1 MHDLVIK
8 GARVIDGLGNP
19 EQQVSIAVRDGRIVE
34 IGDISESA
42 VETIDADGKVL
53 SPGVIDTHTHYD
65 AQLTWDSTASPSP
78 SLGVTSVVMGNCGFG
93 IAPCPPHLRETVAS
107 NLSVVEGMDLNALVT
122 GIDWGFETFPEY
134 MDFLR
139 DKGVY
144 PNTAVLAGHS
154 VTRTAVMGK
163 EGSER
168 AVPTDSEMAGMK
180 NAVKEALDA
189 GAIGFASSFS
199 PNHMGWQGVP
209 MPSTIASDDE
219 VRELAGLMKGRGHGV
234 FQIASGARGTVEVM
248 ESIAEASGGSVF
260 MTTALTMFNE
270 ALPGRAHEILDA
282 CTAARGRGR
291 KVYAQV
297 TCQPFSMD
305 FTPANPYPFYSHDA
319 FADIKAAPPEVLAKA
334 YADPSFRDKFRA
346 NLAAPKPGGIFYG
359 DWNKV
364 EITLPAEERNM
375 GLLGQTV
382 AQIATARGGDPVD
395 AFCDLALDENL
406 ETTVVGRFLNA
417 ADEGV
422 ASILKH
428 PSGVV
433 SLSDAGAHLIF
444 MCDAGFATYFLGHWV
459 REQGTFGLVEGIRRL
474 TSHPAALYGIKDRGR
489 IAVGAHADLLM
500 FDPATV
506 GMSGPTRVNDL
517 PGGGTRTVRSPTG
530 IHGVWVNGA
539 KVFDGTD
546 YVELAKGPGHV
557 LDSFNA
563 PANV

>member
-19 EQQVSIAVRDGRIVE
+19 EQQVSVAVRDGRIAE
-34 IGDISESA
+34 IGEITESA
-42 VETIDADGKVL
+42 AETVDAEGRVL
-53 SPGVIDTHTHYD
+53 TPGVIDTHTHYD
-65 AQLTWDSTASPSP
+65 AQMTWDSTASPSP
-78 SLGVTSVVMGNCGFG
+78 SLGVTTVVMGNCGFG

-139 DKGVY
+139 TKGVY

-168 AVPTDSEMAGMK
+168 ADPTDSEMAAMK

-199 PNHMGWQGVP
+199 PNHMGWKGVP

-234 FQIASGARGTVEVM
+234 FQIASGARGTVDVM

-282 CTAARGRGR
+282 CAAARERGN

-334 YADPSFRDKFRA
+334 YADPSFRERFRA

-375 GLLGQTV
+375 ALSGQTI
-382 AQIATARGGDPVD
+382 AQIAAAKGGDPVD
-395 AFCDLALDENL
+395 AYCDLALDEKL
-406 ETTVVGRFLNA
+406 ETTIVGRFLNA
-417 ADEGV
+417 ADDGV
-422 ASILKH
+422 AGILKH

-459 REQGTFGLVEGIRRL
+459 REQGAFDLVEGVRRL
-474 TSHPAALYGIKDRGR
+474 TSHPAALYGIQDRGR

-500 FDPATV
+500 FDPDTV

-539 KVFDGTD
+539 KVFDGGG
-546 YVELAKGPGHV
+546 YVDLAKGPGHV
-557 LDSFNA
+557 LDSFDA
-563 PANV
+563 PANL

>member
-19 EQQVSIAVRDGRIVE
+19 ERDVAVAVQGGRIVE

-42 VETIDADGKVL
+42 AETVDADGLVL

-65 AQLTWDSTASPSP
+65 AQMTWDSTASPSP
-78 SLGVTSVVMGNCGFG
+78 SLGVTTVVMGNCGFG
-93 IAPCPPHLRETVAS
+93 IAPCPPDLRETVAS

-122 GIDWGFETFPEY
+122 GIDWSFETFPEY

-168 AVPTDSEMAGMK
+168 AEPTDTEMADMK

-199 PNHMGWQGVP
+199 PNHMGFNGVP

-219 VRELAGLMKGRGHGV
+219 LRALAGLMKGRGHGV
-234 FQIASGARGTVEVM
+234 FQIASGARGTVDVM
-248 ESIAEASGGSVF
+248 ESVAEASDAAVF
-260 MTTALTMFNE
+260 MTTALTMYNE

-282 CTAARGRGR
+282 CAAARGRGND
-291 KVYAQV
+291 VYAQV

-319 FADIKAAPPEVLAKA
+319 FAEIKAAPPEVLSKA
-334 YADPSFRDKFRA
+334 YGDPGFRRKFRE

-364 EITLPAEERNM
+364 EVTVPAEARNNALT
-375 GLLGQTV
+375 GRTI
-382 AQIATARGGDPVD
+382 AEIATDSNRDPVD
-395 AFCDLALDENL
+395 AFCDLALDEKL

-422 ASILKH
+422 AGILKH
-428 PSGVV
+428 PSGLV

-459 REQGTFGLVEGIRRL
+459 RENATFDLVEGVRRL

-489 IAVGAHADLLM
+489 IAVGAHADLLL

-530 IHGVWVNGA
+530 IHGTWVNGRR
-539 KVFDGTD
+539 VFDGTG
-546 YVELAKGPGHV
+546 YVEMAKGPGHV
-557 LDSFNA
+557 LTEFNRTSRG
-563 PANV
+563 

>member
-8 GARVIDGLGNP
+8 GARMIDGLGNP
-19 EQQVSIAVRDGRIVE
+19 EQQVSVAVRDGRIVE
-34 IGDISESA
+34 IGDITESA
-42 VETIDADGKVL
+42 AETVDADGRVL
-53 SPGVIDTHTHYD
+53 SPGVIDSHTHYD

-78 SLGVTSVVMGNCGFG
+78 SLGVTTVVIGNCGFG

-122 GIDWGFETFPEY
+122 GIDWGFESFPEY

-139 DKGVY
+139 TKGVY

-168 AVPTDSEMAGMK
+168 AEPTDSEMAAMK

-199 PNHMGWQGVP
+199 PNHMGWKGVP

-219 VRELAGLMKGRGHGV
+219 VRTLAGLMKGRGHGV
-234 FQIASGARGTVEVM
+234 FQMASGSRGTVEVM
-248 ESIAEASGGSVF
+248 ESIAKASGGPAF
-260 MTTALTMFNE
+260 MTTSLTMYNE

-282 CTAARGRGR
+282 CAAARGRGNH
-291 KVYAQV
+291 VYAQV

-382 AQIATARGGDPVD
+382 AQIAMAKGGDPVD
-395 AFCDLALDENL
+395 AFCDSGFGRKSGDHRGWPFPERRRRGRRQYPQARVRSGF
-406 ETTVVGRFLNA
+406 VVGCWGASDLHVRRRFCHLFPRSLGARSWNLRSGGGDPA
-417 ADEGV
+417 IDQPPGGSLRHQGSGADCGWRARRSVDVRSGDRWDVRAYPGQRSSRRWNPHGARANRHRCCLGQRCEGV
-422 ASILKH
+422 RRLRLC
-428 PSGVV
+428 GVHQG
-433 SLSDAGAHLIF
+433 AGA
-444 MCDAGFATYFLGHWV
+444 C
-459 REQGTFGLVEGIRRL
+459 
-474 TSHPAALYGIKDRGR
+474 
-489 IAVGAHADLLM
+489 VG
-500 FDPATV
+500 
-506 GMSGPTRVNDL
+506 
-517 PGGGTRTVRSPTG
+517 
-530 IHGVWVNGA
+530 
-539 KVFDGTD
+539 
-546 YVELAKGPGHV
+546 
-557 LDSFNA
+557 
-563 PANV
+563 

>member
-19 EQQVSIAVRDGRIVE
+19 EQQVSVAVRDGKIVE
-34 IGDISESA
+34 IGEITESA
-42 VETIDADGKVL
+42 AETVDADGRVL

-78 SLGVTSVVMGNCGFG
+78 SLGVTTVVMGNCGFG

-107 NLSVVEGMDLNALVT
+107 NLSVVEGMDLNALVA
-122 GIDWGFETFPEY
+122 GIDWSFETFPEY

-139 DKGVY
+139 TKGVY
-144 PNTAVLAGHS
+144 PNTAILAGHS

-168 AVPTDSEMAGMK
+168 AEPTDSEMAAMK

-219 VRELAGLMKGRGHGV
+219 VRELAGLMKGRGRGV

-248 ESIAEASGGSVF
+248 ESIAAASDASVF
-260 MTTALTMFNE
+260 MTTALTMYNE

-282 CTAARGRGR
+282 CAAARDRGNN
-291 KVYAQV
+291 VYAQV

-319 FADIKAAPPEVLAKA
+319 FAEIKAAPPEVLAKA
-334 YADPSFRDKFRA
+334 YADPSFRDRFRA

-382 AQIATARGGDPVD
+382 AQIAAARGGDPVD

-417 ADEGV
+417 ADQGV
-422 ASILKH
+422 AGILKH
-428 PSGVV
+428 KSGLV

-459 REQGTFGLVEGIRRL
+459 REQGTFDLVEGIRRL

-517 PGGGTRTVRSPTG
+517 PGGGTRTVRAPTG
-530 IHGVWVNGA
+530 IDGVWVNGA
-539 KVFDGTD
+539 KVFDGKD
-546 YVELAKGPGHV
+546 YVALAKGPGHV
-557 LDSFNA
+557 LDSFDA

>member
-8 GARVIDGLGNP
+8 GARVIDGLGNL
-19 EQQVSIAVRDGRIVE
+19 EQRVSVAVRGGKIVE

-42 VETIDADGKVL
+42 AETVEADGRVL

-65 AQLTWDSTASPSP
+65 AQMTWDSTASPSP
-78 SLGVTSVVMGNCGFG
+78 SLGVTTVVMGNCGFG

-134 MDFLR
+134 MEFLR
-139 DKGVY
+139 NKGVY
-144 PNTAVLAGHS
+144 PNAAVLAGHS

-168 AVPTDSEMAGMK
+168 AKPTDSEMAAMK

-199 PNHMGWQGVP
+199 PNHMGWKGVP

-260 MTTALTMFNE
+260 MTTALTMYNE

-282 CTAARGRGR
+282 CAAARGRGN

-319 FADIKAAPPEVLAKA
+319 FANIKAAPPEVLAKA

-364 EITLPAEERNM
+364 EITLPAEDRNM

-382 AQIATARGGDPVD
+382 AQIAAAKGGDPVD
-395 AFCDLALDENL
+395 AFCDLALDEDL
-406 ETTVVGRFLNA
+406 KTTVVGRFLNA

-422 ASILKH
+422 AGILKH
-428 PSGVV
+428 RSGVV

-459 REQGTFGLVEGIRRL
+459 REQGEFDLVEGIRRL

-489 IAVGAHADLLM
+489 IAVGAQADLLM

-517 PGGGTRTVRSPTG
+517 PGGGTRTLRSPTG
-530 IHGVWVNGA
+530 IDGVWVNGI
-539 KVFDGTD
+539 KVFDGRG
-546 YVELAKGPGHV
+546 YVDLTKGPGHV
-557 LDSFNA
+557 LDSFDA

>member
-8 GARVIDGLGNP
+8 GARMIDGLGNP
-19 EQQVSIAVRDGRIVE
+19 EQQVSVAVRDGRIVE
-34 IGDISESA
+34 IGNITESA
-42 VETIDADGKVL
+42 AETVDADGRVL
-53 SPGVIDTHTHYD
+53 SPGVIDSHTHYD

-78 SLGVTSVVMGNCGFG
+78 SLGVTTVVIGNCGFG

-122 GIDWGFETFPEY
+122 GIDWGFESFPEY

-139 DKGVY
+139 TKGVY

-168 AVPTDSEMAGMK
+168 AEPTDSEMAAMK

-199 PNHMGWQGVP
+199 PNHMGWKGVP

-219 VRELAGLMKGRGHGV
+219 VRTLAGLMKGRGHGV
-234 FQIASGARGTVEVM
+234 FQMASGSRGTVEVM
-248 ESIAEASGGSVF
+248 ESIAKASGGPAF
-260 MTTALTMFNE
+260 MTTSLTMYNE

-282 CTAARGRGR
+282 CAAARGRGNH
-291 KVYAQV
+291 VYAQV

-382 AQIATARGGDPVD
+382 AQIAKAKGGDPVD

-428 PSGVV
+428 ESGLV

-459 REQGTFGLVEGIRRL
+459 RDLGTFDLVEGIRRL

-517 PGGGTRTVRSPTG
+517 PGGGTRTVRAPTG
-530 IHGVWVNGA
+530 IDAVWVNGA
-539 KVFDGTD
+539 KVFDGSGYAAFT
-546 YVELAKGPGHV
+546 KGPGHV

-563 PANV
+563 SAGI

>member
-8 GARVIDGLGNP
+8 GARVVDGLGNP
-19 EQQVSIAVRDGRIVE
+19 EQPVCVAVRDGRIAE
-34 IGDISESA
+34 IGKITESA
-42 VETIDADGKVL
+42 ARTVDADGLVL
-53 SPGVIDTHTHYD
+53 APGVIDTHTHYD
-65 AQLTWDSTASPSP
+65 AQMTWDSTASPSP
-78 SLGVTSVVMGNCGFG
+78 SLGVTTVVMGNCGFG

-134 MDFLR
+134 MEFLR
-139 DKGVY
+139 TKGVY

-163 EGSER
+163 EASER
-168 AVPTDSEMAGMK
+168 AEPTDAEMAAMK

-219 VRELAGLMKGRGHGV
+219 VRALAGLMKGRGRAV

-260 MTTALTMFNE
+260 MTTALTMYNE

-282 CTAARGRGR
+282 CAAARARGNG
-291 KVYAQV
+291 VYAQV

-319 FADIKAAPPEVLAKA
+319 FAAIKAAPPEVLAKA
-334 YADPSFRDKFRA
+334 YADPSFRATFRA

-364 EITLPAEERNM
+364 EITLPAEARNKALT
-375 GLLGQTV
+375 GKTV
-382 AQIATARGGDPVD
+382 AQIAAEKGGDPVD
-395 AFCDLALDENL
+395 TYCELALDENL
-406 ETTVVGRFLNA
+406 ETTIVGRFLNA
-417 ADEGV
+417 ADDGV
-422 ASILKH
+422 AGILRHK
-428 PSGVV
+428 SGVV

-459 REQGTFGLVEGIRRL
+459 REQKTFDLVEGIRRL

-500 FDPATV
+500 FDPDTV

-530 IHGVWVNGA
+530 IHGVWVNGT
-539 KVFDGTD
+539 KVFGDEGYAD
-546 YVELAKGPGHV
+546 IPKGPGHV
-557 LDSFNA
+557 LDSFNP
-563 PANV
+563 PALV